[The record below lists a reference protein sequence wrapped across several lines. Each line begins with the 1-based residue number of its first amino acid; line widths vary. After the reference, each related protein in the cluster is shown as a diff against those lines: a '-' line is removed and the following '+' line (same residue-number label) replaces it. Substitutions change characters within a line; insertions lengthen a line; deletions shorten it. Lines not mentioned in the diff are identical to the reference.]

1 LHLLLRA
8 RSFERWPLKVTF
20 YAEDVYRVWTRW
32 IGQHLELKGGDG
44 LREGLWVGLAE
55 GMVATAS
62 IAKKVA
68 AGLPAPPPEPT
79 LTLEAPAPKGI
90 HALDVSHA
98 PLKPQL
104 EKAQTLLAKPQK
116 CTLCSRALPT
126 LGASS
131 LICSSPSCNSIT
143 HLTCLAT
150 HFLTTEKASSGDNGD
165 STSTPSILPTHGT
178 CPSCSTPL
186 LWQTLAQELSL
197 RMRGAKEVAALF
209 KPVRTRKRKSDE
221 QATAGAAEDVEEEE
235 EGEDSELELQEDE
248 DVWHQLSDSASEVD
262 APVPVPVLPSPA
274 ARKKATPALR
284 KPGKVVGAV
293 AGAKGKGKGKARAT
307 GAEVVVEDSDE
318 DEVIG

>member
-8 RSFERWPLKVTF
+8 RSFERWPLRVTF

-32 IGQHLELKGGDG
+32 IGQHLELKGGNG
-44 LREGLWVGLAE
+44 LREGLWVGMAE
-55 GMVATAS
+55 GMATTT
-62 IAKKVA
+62 IAKKIA
-68 AGLPAPPPEPT
+68 SLPAPPPEPT
-79 LTLEAPAPKGI
+79 AQEAAAPKGI

-104 EKAQTLLAKPQK
+104 EKAKTLLATPQK
-116 CTLCSRALPT
+116 CTLCSRAIPT

-150 HFLTTEKASSGDNGD
+150 HFLTTEEKSSDSD
-165 STSTPSILPTHGT
+165 STGTPSILPTSGT

-221 QATAGAAEDVEEEE
+221 QATAGAVEEEE
-235 EGEDSELELQEDE
+235 EAEESELELQEE
-248 DVWHQLSDSASEVD
+248 DDGWHKLSDSASEVD
-262 APVPVPVLPSPA
+262 APVLSSPA
-274 ARKKATPALR
+274 ARRKATPAFR
-284 KPGKVVGAV
+284 KPKEFVEAA
-293 AGAKGKGKGKARAT
+293 AGAKGKGRGKGKGKARAT
-307 GAEVVVEDSDE
+307 GPEVVVEDSDE

>member
-8 RSFERWPLKVTF
+8 RSFERWPLRVTF

-32 IGQHLELKGGDG
+32 IGQHLELKGGNG
-44 LREGLWVGLAE
+44 LREGLWVGMAE
-55 GMVATAS
+55 GMATTT
-62 IAKKVA
+62 IAKKIA
-68 AGLPAPPPEPT
+68 SLPVPPPEPT
-79 LTLEAPAPKGI
+79 LEAAAPKGI

-104 EKAQTLLAKPQK
+104 EKAKTLLATPQK
-116 CTLCSRALPT
+116 CTLCSRGIPT
-126 LGASS
+126 SGASS

-150 HFLTTEKASSGDNGD
+150 HFLATEKKSSDSD
-165 STSTPSILPTHGT
+165 STGTPSILPTTGT

-221 QATAGAAEDVEEEE
+221 QATGGAVEEEE
-235 EGEDSELELQEDE
+235 EEAEESELEMQEE
-248 DVWHQLSDSASEVD
+248 DDGWHQLSDSASEAD
-262 APVPVPVLPSPA
+262 VPVLPSPA
-274 ARKKATPALR
+274 ARKKAAPASR
-284 KPGKVVGAV
+284 KPKEFVGAA
-293 AGAKGKGKGKARAT
+293 AGAKEKKKGKGKAKARAT
-307 GAEVVVEDSDE
+307 GPEVVVEDSDE

>member
-32 IGQHLELKGGDG
+32 IGQHLELKGGNG
-44 LREGLWVGLAE
+44 LREGLWVGMAE
-55 GMVATAS
+55 GMATATM
-62 IAKKVA
+62 AKKTA
-68 AGLPAPPPEPT
+68 ASPPAPPPEPAQ
-79 LTLEAPAPKGI
+79 EAPAPKGI

-104 EKAQTLLAKPQK
+104 EKAQTLLATPQK
-116 CTLCSRALPT
+116 CTLCSRAIPT
-126 LGASS
+126 SGASS

-150 HFLTTEKASSGDNGD
+150 HFLTTERESSD
-165 STSTPSILPTHGT
+165 STPSILPTSGT

-209 KPVRTRKRKSDE
+209 KPVRTRKRKGDE
-221 QATAGAAEDVEEEE
+221 QASAGAVEEEE
-235 EGEDSELELQEDE
+235 AEESELELQEE
-248 DVWHQLSDSASEVD
+248 DDGWHQLSDSASEADVV
-262 APVPVPVLPSPA
+262 AEAPVLPSPA
-274 ARKKATPALR
+274 ARKKATPAFR
-284 KPGKVVGAV
+284 KPREFTGAASGV
-293 AGAKGKGKGKARAT
+293 KAKGRGKGKGKARAT
-307 GAEVVVEDSDE
+307 GPEVVVEDSDE